1 MEPPELGNT
10 SCAPD
15 GGEITFVQII
25 KIFARFA
32 LDASPDIPGS
42 SLSLLNRGR
51 RDSRDGLPGLI
62 FYIGEIANHQ
72 DLRVIRKA
80 EILRH
85 FYATRA
91 ISRSAED
98 IS

>member
-1 MEPPELGNT
+1 MEPPELGDA
-10 SCAPD
+10 SGAPD
-15 GGEITFVQII
+15 RGKITFVEVI

-32 LDASPDIPGS
+32 LDASPDIFGS
-42 SLSLLNRGR
+42 SFSLLNRGR
-51 RDSRDGLPGLI
+51 RDSRDGLPRFI
-62 FYIGEIANHQ
+62 FYIGEIADHQ
-72 DLRVIRKA
+72 DLRVIWKA

-91 ISRSAED
+91 IRRSAED

>member
-1 MEPPELGNT
+1 MQAAELGDPGG
-10 SCAPD
+10 AAD
-15 GGEITFVQII
+15 GCEISFIQVVEIV
-25 KIFARFA
+25 ARLA